1 MTTSDLHN
9 FHAADYAVF
18 GGMLLVSM
26 GIGIYHAC
34 AGGKQKSTKEF
45 LMANQSM
52 RSLPVALSVLASF
65 FSASTLLGTPAE
77 IYEYGTQYWIS
88 VFGAMLAPVT
98 GALLF
103 GPMFFKLKVV
113 SVFQYLEE
121 RFKSKSVRLFG
132 ALIFLVRTI
141 IGMGIVL
148 YGPSTA
154 LSAGWIKG
162 GNLDRRISDV
172 GNVGRNACSDNQGYI
187 LYSQSYKGIDAKQ
200 GAIEVGGGYELWNI
214 ADRGKKNRVFRFD
227 LDPHERHTFWALTIG
242 IYFVWLAPYTV
253 DQQMVQRFSSARS
266 LKDAKTAL
274 LLNVPFMF
282 ILITLCSFT
291 GLVMFAFY
299 ADCDPLKTHEA
310 ENPNQLL
317 PLFVVE
323 LFRDVPGIPGL
334 FVACLFSGA
343 MSSISSMLNSLSAV
357 TWEDFLKLKFYKV
370 SDERATFVT
379 KCLVL
384 LFGCL
389 GIGMAFAVSNMG
401 GSVLQASITLNG
413 AAGAP
418 LVGLF
423 ILGSCFT
430 SANWIGALIG
440 GIVGFAF
447 PMWCGIGKYTNDP
460 QNFKLSTST
469 EGCNLTALNGFVFE
483 VVTNPLPNEFELE
496 GLQKLYGLSYIWFSS
511 IGILIVV
518 IVGLFV
524 SFVTGATEHVDENLK
539 LHFWQKFVYCLCP
552 VMGSTKKEKEMKLFL
567 ENLKNA
573 PSLDILQPK
582 KPILTAMIDTN
593 TGALVLQNGTTGT
606 SIENTSSAENGNE
619 ADDSELGH
627 TTNTNEPI
635 DDSRDMDI
643 SENQT
648 DSTIENVS
656 SSGKDEYNTTYTK
669 TDKQSDTNETEADTN
684 AHDESVID
692 NIVTIK
698 DVNDIIDDIDII
710 VSEAEETKR
719 EGSEDNVDS
728 GDNKNNL

>member
-52 RSLPVALSVLASF
+52 RSLPVALSILASF

-77 IYEYGTQYWIS
+77 IYEYGTQYWVS

-121 RFKSKSVRLFG
+121 RFQSKSVRLFG

-154 LSAGWIKG
+154 LSAVTTFPEWAVILVVGGVCTFYTTIGGLKAVIWTDVFQTLVMLAGMLAVIIK
-162 GNLDRRISDV
+162 
-172 GNVGRNACSDNQGYI
+172 
-187 LYSQSYKGIDAKQ
+187 

-214 ADRGKKNRVFRFD
+214 ADRGKRIEFFRFD
-227 LDPHERHTFWALTIG
+227 LDPHVRHTFWALTIG

-440 GIVGFAF
+440 GVVGFAF

-469 EGCNLTALNGFVFE
+469 EGCNLTALNGSVFQ
-483 VVTNPLPNEFELE
+483 VVNNTELE
-496 GLQKLYGLSYIWFSS
+496 GLQQLYGLSYIWFSS

-524 SFVTGATEHVDENLK
+524 SFLTGVTEHVDENLK

-552 VMGSTKKEKEMKLFL
+552 VMGSTKKEKEMKQFL

-573 PSLDILQPK
+573 PSLDILQTK
-582 KPILTAMIDTN
+582 KPILAAMIDTN

-606 SIENTSSAENGNE
+606 SIENTFSAENGNE
-619 ADDSELGH
+619 ADESEEGH
-627 TTNTNEPI
+627 STNTNEQI
-635 DDSRDMDI
+635 DDSIDMDI

-648 DSTIENVS
+648 DGIIENVS
-656 SSGKDEYNTTYTK
+656 SSGIDEHNTTYTE
-669 TDKQSDTNETEADTN
+669 TDKHLDTNEIEEVTN
-684 AHDESVID
+684 SHYETVIN
-692 NIVTIK
+692 NIGTAK
-698 DVNDIIDDIDII
+698 DVNDILDDIDII
-710 VSEAEETKR
+710 VSEAEDTKR
-719 EGSEDNVDS
+719 EGSEDN
-728 GDNKNNL
+728 DNENNL